1 MGSGY
6 GINFQL
12 PVLTRSYHY
21 ELPADRIAQHPAAD
35 RDQSRLLILHRD
47 GRPLEHHTFSA
58 FPNQLRPG
66 DLLVLNDSRVIPAR
80 LRGVKESSG
89 GAFEIL
95 LLEENAPMDW
105 WVMLRPGKRVR
116 PGTKLRFLGRDGE
129 LSSLNAEVTA
139 KNEEGWCRLQFQ
151 GVTNLRESLQTLG
164 EIPLPP
170 YLSRASCGEE
180 PPDRVRYQT
189 VYARQDGSV
198 AAPTAGLHF
207 TPALLDLIRARGV
220 EIRFVTLHVGHG
232 TFAPVKSETLEEHR
246 MHEEWYE
253 IPPGTAAAWQ
263 QARALGHRVVAVGT
277 TSVRVLESVS
287 RANSGKV
294 VAGSGRTRI
303 FLHPPQT
310 FSAVDAL
317 LTNFHL
323 PESTLLMLVSAF
335 AAPGEN
341 ERGRLQVLEA
351 YREAIRL
358 GYRFFSYGDA
368 MFIA

>member
-1 MGSGY
+1 
-6 GINFQL
+6 
-12 PVLTRSYHY
+12 VLTRAYHY
-21 ELPADRIAQHPAAD
+21 DLPADRIAQYPAAD
-35 RDQSRLLILHRD
+35 RDQSRLLILHR
-47 GRPLEHHTFSA
+47 GGSPMEHHTFSA
-58 FPNQLRPG
+58 FPNLLRPG
-66 DLLVLNDSRVIPAR
+66 DLLILNDSRVIPAR

-89 GAFEIL
+89 GAIEIL
-95 LLEENAPMDW
+95 LLEENAPLDW

-116 PGTKLRFLGRDGE
+116 PGTRLRFLARDGA
-129 LSSLNAEVTA
+129 LSDLNAEVME
-139 KNEEGWCRLQFQ
+139 KNGEGWCRLRFQ
-151 GVTNLRESLQTLG
+151 GVTDLRQILPLLG

-170 YLSRASCGEE
+170 YLSRASSGEE
-180 PPDRVRYQT
+180 PPDRIRYQT
-189 VYARQDGSV
+189 VYARKDGSV

-207 TPALLDLIRARGV
+207 TPALLDVIRGRGV
-220 EIRFVTLHVGHG
+220 DIQFVTLHVGHG
-232 TFAPVKSETLEEHR
+232 TFAPVKSGNLEEHR

-253 IPPGTAAAWQ
+253 VPPATADAWQ
-263 QARALGHRVVAVGT
+263 RARTEGRRVVAVGT
-277 TSVRVLESVS
+277 TSVRVLESVG
-287 RANSGKV
+287 RANSGQV

-310 FSAVDAL
+310 FTAVDAL

-335 AAPGEN
+335 VAPGEN

>member
-1 MGSGY
+1 M
-6 GINFQL
+6 
-12 PVLTRSYHY
+12 LTQAYHY

-47 GRPLEHHTFSA
+47 GSPMEHHTFSA
-58 FPNQLRPG
+58 FPNQLQPG
-66 DLLVLNDSRVIPAR
+66 DLLILNDSRVIPAR

-89 GAFEIL
+89 GAIEIL
-95 LLEENAPMDW
+95 LLEENAPLDW

-116 PGTKLRFLGRDGE
+116 PGTRLRFLARDGA
-129 LSSLNAEVTA
+129 LSDLNAEVMD
-139 KNEEGWCRLQFQ
+139 KNEEGWCRLRFQ
-151 GVTNLRESLQTLG
+151 GVTDLRQTLQLLG

-170 YLSRASCGEE
+170 YLSRASSSEE
-180 PPDRVRYQT
+180 PPDRIRYQT
-189 VYARQDGSV
+189 VYARKDGSV

-207 TPALLDLIRARGV
+207 TPALLDVIRGRGV
-220 EIRFVTLHVGHG
+220 DIQFVTLHVGHG
-232 TFAPVKSETLEEHR
+232 TFAPVKAGNLEEHR

-253 IPPGTAAAWQ
+253 VPPATADAWQ
-263 QARALGHRVVAVGT
+263 RARAEGRRVGAVGT
-277 TSVRVLESVS
+277 TSVRVLESVL
-287 RANSGKV
+287 RANSGQL

-310 FSAVDAL
+310 FASVDAL

-335 AAPGEN
+335 TTPGEN

-368 MFIA
+368 MFIS

>member
-1 MGSGY
+1 
-6 GINFQL
+6 
-12 PVLTRSYHY
+12 VLTRAYHY
-21 ELPADRIAQHPAAD
+21 DLPADRIAQYPAAD

-47 GRPLEHHTFSA
+47 GSPMEHHTFSA
-58 FPNQLRPG
+58 FPNLLRPG
-66 DLLVLNDSRVIPAR
+66 DLLILNDSRVIPAR

-89 GAFEIL
+89 GAIEIL
-95 LLEENAPMDW
+95 LLEENAPLDW

-116 PGTKLRFLGRDGE
+116 PGTRLRFLARDGA
-129 LSSLNAEVTA
+129 LSDLNAEVME
-139 KNEEGWCRLQFQ
+139 KNGEGWCRLRFQ
-151 GVTNLRESLQTLG
+151 GVTDLRQVLPLLG

-170 YLSRASCGEE
+170 YLSRASSGEE
-180 PPDRVRYQT
+180 PPDRIRYQT
-189 VYARQDGSV
+189 VYARTDGSV

-207 TPALLDLIRARGV
+207 TPALLEVIRGRGV
-220 EIRFVTLHVGHG
+220 DIQFVTLHVGHG
-232 TFAPVKSETLEEHR
+232 TFAPVKSGNLEEHR

-253 IPPGTAAAWQ
+253 VPPATADAWQ
-263 QARALGHRVVAVGT
+263 RARTEGRRVVAVGT
-277 TSVRVLESVS
+277 TSVRVLESVG
-287 RANSGKV
+287 RANSGQV

-310 FSAVDAL
+310 FTAVDAL

-335 AAPGEN
+335 VAPGEN